1 MSAYPH
7 MEPLRVPGSI
17 TVTMSPTVW
26 TALAAILAFGAAIGW
41 PWIMLEIVDVAA
53 NDDPGAS
60 ARRRRLAVCSLVL
73 VLALGASAV
82 LWHQGI
88 CANVEAAQAAPVAQ

>member
-1 MSAYPH
+1 
-7 MEPLRVPGSI
+7 MEPRTAPGS
-17 TVTMSPTVW
+17 TAVTMSPTVW

-53 NDDPGAS
+53 DDGPESS
-60 ARRRRLAVCSLVL
+60 ARRRRLAACSIAL

-88 CANVEAAQAAPVAQ
+88 CANVEAAETIPVAQ